1 MAQSMDPGQSHGN
14 PLVAGAFGLF
24 ELALIV
30 LVIIGMWKLFTK
42 AGEPGWA
49 SIIPIYNIYII
60 CKIVGKPGWWVLLMC
75 IPFIGVIFW
84 ILVAIELAKVFG
96 QGAGFGVGIAFLSF
110 IFIPLLGFG
119 DAQYRGRL
127 A

>member
-1 MAQSMDPGQSHGN
+1 MKNFLPGKTVFSTVIASLLLAGPAMAQSMDPGQSHGN

-75 IPFIGVIFW
+75 IPFI
-84 ILVAIELAKVFG
+84 
-96 QGAGFGVGIAFLSF
+96 
-110 IFIPLLGFG
+110 
-119 DAQYRGRL
+119 
-127 A
+127 